1 MCTSLKLHNEYHQR
15 LHNARSSGRCC
26 FFAKIAG
33 IICQKSI
40 FFEVQVTDILNM
52 YHLCILLWSLGSR
65 FGFRTIYIIINYAF
79 SLNARLSS
87 KCIFQSVLKWK
98 SVYQNSIK
106 QAPLYEKYFVF
117 VLTEGTFFEFTYLWQ
132 MFSQKE

>member
-1 MCTSLKLHNEYHQR
+1 MHNSNLFLCVLAWNSTIDITKGYTMQH
-15 LHNARSSGRCC
+15 AVGVAC

-52 YHLCILLWSLGSR
+52 YHLCILPWSLGHR

-79 SLNARLSS
+79 SLNARLSP

-98 SVYQNSIK
+98 SVNQNSIK
-106 QAPLYEKYFVF
+106 QAALYEKYFVF
-117 VLTEGTFFEFTYLWQ
+117 VLTKGIFFWV
-132 MFSQKE
+132 